1 VQIVL
6 AFRFAFAI
14 LESLKRNALTGNS
27 KMKEYLVTFE
37 NAEMIVCGRD
47 KQDAQDNAIQQ
58 MEDAGEVHGAIIR
71 IRFQQNV

>member
-1 VQIVL
+1 
-6 AFRFAFAI
+6 
-14 LESLKRNALTGNS
+14 
-27 KMKEYLVTFE
+27 MKEYLITFE